1 MSAIVIIA
9 IVIIMVVVVIV
20 VLFCIVRK
28 LVKDVKLKQQTTHQQ
43 LQSVGCGGWGDN
55 VSAI

>member
-20 VLFCIVRK
+20 VLFCIVGK

-43 LQSVGCGGWGDN
+43 LQSVGWGG
-55 VSAI
+55 IMCLL